1 MRPANHFE
9 FETPDIEHKGI
20 KTHEKTFHLVFRT
33 YYFQLL
39 FQKKDFNLKSCNTH
53 ILFSKGRFKA
63 ITFKMITSQK
73 NSDSADDSSCL
84 KKKIY
89 FPTIRI
95 YEKNTNE
102 KKTFSSIIIS
112 SRGRFHQH
120 CARLLR
126 ATFSL
131 SKFEAF
137 CGERQLANS
146 AHIWRTAHKF
156 CAQFEANLKR
166 QYVDEIEWRFF
177 RQTLCA
183 GVFSLGAQSLVK
195 STPGKYL
202 SLGQQT

>member
-1 MRPANHFE
+1 MELNC
-9 FETPDIEHKGI
+9 
-20 KTHEKTFHLVFRT
+20 
-33 YYFQLL
+33 Y
-39 FQKKDFNLKSCNTH
+39 
-53 ILFSKGRFKA
+53 
-63 ITFKMITSQK
+63 
-73 NSDSADDSSCL
+73 SAL
-84 KKKIY
+84 WIH
-89 FPTIRI
+89 TG
-95 YEKNTNE
+95 
-102 KKTFSSIIIS
+102 
-112 SRGRFHQH
+112 GRFHQH

-195 STPGKYL
+195 STPDEEVDLAQDPK
-202 SLGQQT
+202 